1 MLDPADRPS
10 TPRARLGGRHDH
22 DPALWQPARSP
33 WVEEFIELV
42 CSDPELV
49 AAEFAAI
56 IAAERPTLPPACP
69 LCAARS
75 AHARPQDTDDGART
89 SVAGR
94 ASGRRVPEPASGL
107 DSARRLVGWA
117 RFQHRTETPPSSFD
131 FQGGDRAARQL
142 EHGSVRWLRAHSSRT
157 FVVPMVTSGPQ
168 ASGSTPGAPGQR
180 SMHRSRLAG
189 PRRGPGQS
197 FRHRDISTTRPPHPW
212 PRRPHHPRAGG
223 S

>member
-1 MLDPADRPS
+1 MTTIQHSGNPLDP
-10 TPRARLGGRHDH
+10 
-22 DPALWQPARSP
+22 P

-94 ASGRRVPEPASGL
+94 ASGRGVPEPASGL

-131 FQGGDRAARQL
+131 FQEVTEQRDNSSMGASAGSAR
-142 EHGSVRWLRAHSSRT
+142 HSSRT
-157 FVVPMVTSGPQ
+157 FVVP
-168 ASGSTPGAPGQR
+168 
-180 SMHRSRLAG
+180 
-189 PRRGPGQS
+189 
-197 FRHRDISTTRPPHPW
+197 W
-212 PRRPHHPRAGG
+212 
-223 S
+223 